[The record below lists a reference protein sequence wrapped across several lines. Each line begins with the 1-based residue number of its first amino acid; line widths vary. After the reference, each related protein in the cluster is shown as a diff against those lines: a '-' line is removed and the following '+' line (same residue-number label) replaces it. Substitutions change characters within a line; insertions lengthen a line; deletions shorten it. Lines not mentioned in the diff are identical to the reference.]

1 MRQGRVVSRML
12 KNPEQEWAGAVAPA
26 FELVVWGCG
35 QLDGG
40 TAGCVLVL
48 PGVLGCPRFW
58 AVGELLS
65 GFFLSSFSSA
75 LAGGRWFGN
84 EAHEG
89 GRGLQ
94 SPCSGERRGT
104 GASHPSCKSSRAP
117 ALCLLPMQESRCGSR
132 LWKSRM
138 RDFTLLGQPRAAR
151 AAGDCC
157 PGTVD
162 LDEVCASSVLTS
174 LHLAEI
180 SWEKMWGF
188 LSVRLVKCC
197 LERLWSLYLWR
208 YLEPT
213 GSQSWAASSR

>member
-1 MRQGRVVSRML
+1 MVLKEPHKPGCVTGLNAVRQGRVVSRML

-117 ALCLLPMQESRCGSR
+117 AHCACFPCKRADVDPGFGS
-132 LWKSRM
+132 
-138 RDFTLLGQPRAAR
+138 PA
-151 AAGDCC
+151 
-157 PGTVD
+157 
-162 LDEVCASSVLTS
+162 
-174 LHLAEI
+174 
-180 SWEKMWGF
+180 
-188 LSVRLVKCC
+188 
-197 LERLWSLYLWR
+197 
-208 YLEPT
+208 
-213 GSQSWAASSR
+213 